1 MGSFCKNN
9 GFLDSICIQT
19 LSFKYIMNTIT
30 SVNKTDQIKYEMS
43 NAIRYMLSGY
53 RTEQLIY
60 FILFLK

>member
-9 GFLDSICIQT
+9 GFLDNICIQT

-43 NAIRYMLSGY
+43 NAIR
-53 RTEQLIY
+53 
-60 FILFLK
+60 